1 MLLFPI
7 NNFLD
12 KLMAITAEEPSAIG
26 SLDKALEL
34 ALRQREFEINQLT
47 QRNNFFMIFQGVLIA
62 GLVQS
67 GGSAAAVVSFALC
80 LIGMFVSWAQI
91 CMAAGSKFWQI
102 RWERASK
109 TLEVRLLDE
118 LKDHKRVTQFFT
130 ADGNDLSPAEVAILQ
145 AANSTPARMV
155 DPLSLVSGALGA
167 ETKQELLRRRSGF
180 FGKLVDG
187 LILWKPSVSR
197 IPIYV
202 GISLFMFWA
211 FLFSFTF
218 SFGWEWPANLVP
230 TWFKLTPFKT

>member
-1 MLLFPI
+1 
-7 NNFLD
+7 
-12 KLMAITAEEPSAIG
+12 MATPAEELSAMG

-102 RWERASK
+102 RWERAAK
-109 TLEVRLLDE
+109 TLEVWLLDE
-118 LKDHKRVTQFFT
+118 LKDHERVTQFFT
-130 ADGNDLSPAEVAILQ
+130 ADGNDLSPADAATLQ
-145 AANSTPARMV
+145 AANCTQARTA
-155 DPLSLVSGALGA
+155 DPLSQVSGAVRA
-167 ETKQELLRRRSGF
+167 ETKQELLRRGSGF
-180 FGKLVDG
+180 FGKLVDW

-202 GISLFMFWA
+202 GIALFIFWA

-218 SFGWEWPANLVP
+218 SFGWEWPAKLVP